1 VPAKNRKHAISFK
14 GVQSLTKQSF
24 KDECDYNAIIDRY
37 TRTGKIEHVARITP
51 QYGVAPDMTLHE
63 AACINAEL
71 RSHEAEAEMPGLD
84 DLDAPED
91 SQDDSEESVTDSEPE
106 NAEKALADPA
116 QESNEGAEV

>member
-1 VPAKNRKHAISFK
+1 MPAKNRKHAISFK

-71 RSHEAEAEMPGLD
+71 RSLDAEAEMPGLD

-91 SQDDSEESVTDSEPE
+91 SQDVPEESVTDSDPE
-106 NAEKALADPA
+106 NGEKPLPDPVP
-116 QESNEGAEV
+116 EPNEGTDV